1 MANKNLSEI
10 TAKLSSEG
18 VIEAT
23 LDTTDT
29 IVGTT
34 AITEYLKGE
43 KGDKGD
49 KGDAGTPGFSPIVDL
64 SKEDDTTTLS
74 ITSATGTQTV
84 EIYDGEVYT
93 AGVGIDIT
101 NNVISNTQTS
111 AEWGNISGTL
121 SNQTDLQSALD
132 AKADI
137 ADIPISTSQLTND
150 SHFVSDA
157 NYNHTDNNYTTE
169 EKTKLAGIAAG
180 AEANIQA
187 DWNEA
192 DSSSD
197 AFIKNK
203 PTIPDVSGK
212 VNITDIIN
220 DTLHTD
226 TDKPLSANIGKELQ
240 DEINN
245 LSARGRFLA
254 LWNAETG
261 LAMSNPQ
268 HSPYVYKTGDYFVV
282 GAVGATNYKPTGSSY
297 ATGQA
302 SSVVE
307 TQSVAIDDVYYYDGV
322 HWRLQVN
329 TQKEVTFSTIS
340 GQPTDNVNLAA
351 ALNAKENSTNK
362 VTSLSSSSTDA
373 QYPSAKCVYDMIGD
387 VESILATLTT
397 GNGV

>member
-1 MANKNLSEI
+1 MANNEIIGVLSAE
-10 TAKLSSEG
+10 
-18 VIEAT
+18 
-23 LDTTDT
+23 DTV
-29 IVGTT
+29 VGTT
-34 AITEYLKGE
+34 SITEYLKG
-43 KGDKGD
+43 DKGD
-49 KGDAGTPGFSPIVDL
+49 RGPQGEEGFSPIVDL
-64 SKEDDTTTLS
+64 SKEGHVTTLS
-74 ITSATGTQTV
+74 ITDEEGTQTV
-84 EIYDGEVYT
+84 QILDGDASSGGT
-93 AGVGIDIT
+93 WGSIT
-101 NNVISNTQTS
+101 
-111 AEWGNISGTL
+111 GTL
-121 SNQTDLQSALD
+121 SNQTDLQEALD
-132 AKADI
+132 AKADSSDL
-137 ADIPISTSQLTND
+137 ATVATSGSYDDLSDKPFIPAETSELIND
-150 SHFVSDA
+150 ANFAVDA
-157 NYNHTDNNYTTE
+157 NYVHTDNNYTTE
-169 EKTKLAGIAAG
+169 EKNKLAGIAAG
-180 AEANIQA
+180 AEANVQA

-197 AFIKNK
+197 GFIKNK

-254 LWNAETG
+254 LWNSETG

-282 GAVGATNYKPTGSSY
+282 GAVGVTNYKPTGSSY
-297 ATGQA
+297 TTGQA

-329 TQKEVTFSTIS
+329 TQKEVTFSSIS

-387 VESILATLTT
+387 VESVLATLTT
-397 GNGV
+397 GSGV